1 MAAIGLTRRL
11 LPSGGSQPGFGKRF
25 LYARPTDREIMIIL
39 GERSERVK
47 MIRENHDR
55 VDGEG
60 PFPSG
65 FRKRRS

>member
-1 MAAIGLTRRL
+1 
-11 LPSGGSQPGFGKRF
+11 
-25 LYARPTDREIMIIL
+25 MIIL